1 MAEGSETGG
10 GGPGA
15 DPPGGGTG
23 AGSRRGEGDLLAERR
38 ARRAM
43 ESAEHLLT
51 RRAEAAEATVRTL
64 EAHVASLQQRL
75 REAEEERTRVSEL
88 IEAERSSSAEGS
100 GSQAPPR
107 GSETEAAGG
116 PLEHE
121 LRLAHQ
127 REYAEQRQRAEAEAR
142 LAELELASEAELEQL
157 RRGLSGSESEAGML
171 ASRLEQLRRELAEA
185 EHSVAAERAVLRRA
199 EAELQARLAELEA
212 RADAAEREL
221 DAERAARER
230 TERTLA
236 LVRSGH
242 RKLEALVAELKA
254 ALRRLRDALGPQA
267 DAGEP
272 TSAERVFAREP
283 ALVGPPTQ
291 AEDTRAAGPAA
302 PLATEAETG
311 PAPAADHETGQPRQR
326 SRTAAATVHN
336 GEMVDALAAA
346 VERLRARASEGAQ
359 PNPGPPARPPLHKHS
374 MSLIARVRRARK
386 QRRQR

>member
-15 DPPGGGTG
+15 DPPGGGMG

-64 EAHVASLQQRL
+64 EAHVGSLQQRL

-88 IEAERSSSAEGS
+88 IAAERASSAEGP
-100 GSQAPPR
+100 GSQAPP
-107 GSETEAAGG
+107 GGAETDPAGG
-116 PLEHE
+116 PVEHE
-121 LRLAHQ
+121 LRLARQH
-127 REYAEQRQRAEAEAR
+127 EYAEQRQRAEAEER
-142 LAELELASEAELEQL
+142 LAELELANEAELEQL
-157 RRGLSGSESEAGML
+157 RRRLSDSESEAGML
-171 ASRLEQLRRELAEA
+171 ASRLERLRRELAEA

-230 TERTLA
+230 AERTLA
-236 LVRSGH
+236 LVRSGQ

-254 ALRRLRDALGPQA
+254 ALRRLRDALGSQA

-272 TSAERVFAREP
+272 SAERVSAREP
-283 ALVGPPTQ
+283 LVGVPAQ
-291 AEDTRAAGPAA
+291 AEDTGAAEPPA
-302 PLATEAETG
+302 PLATEAATG

-326 SRTAAATVHN
+326 SRTAAGTVHN
-336 GEMVDALAAA
+336 GEMVDALAVA

-359 PNPGPPARPPLHKHS
+359 PTPGPPARPPLHKHS
-374 MSLIARVRRARK
+374 MSLIARARRARK